1 MKAFDNLV
9 PYVLASMH
17 PLLHM
22 SLLFTALI
30 LLSLDYED
38 FYAVNGT
45 TEDEDASYFMT
56 EGKFWLMFLIMT
68 AHLVS
73 ILLHYLHQVLN
84 HYEYKTWANLFLVL
98 KVGIYLYAVMKVQ
111 VGITFPNGTDV
122 TDRMHVMAWLTYEVV
137 AFYLNIISVVFF
149 LIVASFKKFKTIR
162 ERLGFAGQQRK
173 SMDFLT
179 YVKDDIHWWQLW
191 FVQLSL
197 YACGLSF
204 RARSSYAIAL
214 SAGGTGL
221 ILLLGLLCVR
231 QLYFNSKFQF
241 KEYTK
246 VFLGS
251 LFLLCLMMIPRYF
264 YLRGNGS
271 VWWAPVVLE
280 IVVAHLVMFVQMAI
294 EYYTWEEKRTKWAQ
308 ELIFTQ

>member
-1 MKAFDNLV
+1 
-9 PYVLASMH
+9 
-17 PLLHM
+17 
-22 SLLFTALI
+22 
-30 LLSLDYED
+30 
-38 FYAVNGT
+38 
-45 TEDEDASYFMT
+45 MT
-56 EGKFWLMFLIMT
+56 HGKYMLMFWIMT
-68 AHLVS
+68 AHLIA
-73 ILLHYLHQVLN
+73 ILFHYAYQVLN
-84 HYEYKTWANLFLVL
+84 HYEYKSWANAFLVL

-111 VGITFPNGTDV
+111 VGITFPNCTEV

-137 AFYLNIISVVFF
+137 AFYLNIIAVVFF

-191 FVQLSL
+191 FVQLTL
-197 YACGLSF
+197 YICGLAF
-204 RARSSYAIAL
+204 RTTSSYAIGL
-214 SAGGTGL
+214 SASQTG
-221 ILLLGLLCVR
+221 IIVLLGLACIR

-251 LFLLCLMMIPRYF
+251 LFLVCLMMIPRYF
-264 YLRGNGS
+264 YLREQGS

-280 IVVAHLVMFVQMAI
+280 IIVAHMVMFVQMGI